1 MTKLIERTLVSY
13 QNNTHSTIAPYSRT

>member
-13 QNNTHSTIAPYSRT
+13 QNSIHSTIASHSRM